1 MAVEID
7 ALEQQKSLEDANNAY
22 MMQQKVGTKVQ
33 YGEEIQLKH
42 IFTDKYLTVDLNEM
56 SDDHG
61 NVRVNFQELSPSAW
75 LRIIPAK
82 DELTF
87 RSEIL
92 INSKDAKQF
101 TLKIGGDIN
110 IRDAFYLLNQSVEN
124 NEKYYIHVDESK
136 VANPRGILSVLEVN
150 AGLKPTKLNSKM
162 FLSYQDH

>member
-162 FLSYQDH
+162 FLSY